1 MSKSPHPPQGD
12 LSDLTDFTGRMS
24 ELGRV
29 IGERESAHCAGI
41 TQARN
46 CVAGLRDRV
55 EKGLNAFHIAV
66 TKAGAP
72 HLEIALSEIR
82 TDDKHLRSVEFEII
96 RGRYKAIVTGKSRGD
111 ITLVGPFRMGKAEGP
126 CRTFPVDATEEI
138 DAALVIF
145 LEQFLE
151 EAATP

>member
-1 MSKSPHPPQGD
+1 MSKSPQND
-12 LSDLTDFTGRMS
+12 LLERLS

-41 TQARN
+41 MKARN
-46 CVAGLRDRV
+46 CVEGLRDRV
-55 EKGLNAFHIAV
+55 EKGLDAFHIAV
-66 TKAGAP
+66 SKAGAP

-82 TDDKHLRSVEFEII
+82 TDDKHLRSVEFEMI

-111 ITLVGPFRMGKAEGP
+111 ITLVGPFRIGKAEGP

-138 DAALVIF
+138 DSALVTF